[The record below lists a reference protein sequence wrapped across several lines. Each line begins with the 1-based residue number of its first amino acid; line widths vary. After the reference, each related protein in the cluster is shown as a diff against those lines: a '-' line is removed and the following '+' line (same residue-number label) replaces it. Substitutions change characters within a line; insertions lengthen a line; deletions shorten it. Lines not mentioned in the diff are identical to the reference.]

1 MARDLGD
8 FQTPD
13 ELVAAVLR
21 SLGPI
26 GERWPR
32 VLEPTCGSGGF
43 IRGLLESSSPPR
55 EILGFELQSEHLDR
69 ARRLAADSTRVYV
82 RQANI
87 FQLDLRRDAHW
98 SETGS
103 LLVIGNPPWVT
114 NAELGALGSGNLP
127 RKSNLKGLPGLDAI
141 TGSANF
147 DIAEFIWLKLML
159 ELADQQPAIALLCKT
174 SVARN
179 VLQFASDNQ
188 LPLTAAWIRRI
199 DAKRHFNAAVDA
211 CLFYV
216 EMRDGESR
224 YEAAVYSD
232 LQSSEPETIIGVSGG
247 RLVSDLN
254 AYRQMAFVEGDCPLT
269 WRQGVKHDAAQVME
283 LKKADQGW
291 SNQLGEHVEVEE
303 EFVYPLIKGRELF
316 LSEQPQ
322 SDRYVIVPQ
331 RRIGEDT
338 RGLELVAPRLW
349 NYLNRHV
356 EIFRRRKSAI
366 YRGQPPFAIF
376 GVGDYSFAPFKV
388 GVSGLHKEPRFRLA
402 SPADKHPYSSPSR
415 PTMLDDTCYFLP
427 CFSFE
432 QAALLLA
439 LLNHQVTQSFIRSTM
454 FLDAKR
460 PITKKLLQRIDLIKL
475 LQHIDREELL
485 AAADHE
491 LARWSGKAA
500 LGPPGWPNDLSNL
513 LSGRAGVK
521 QNAGQMNLF
530 AKV

>member
-43 IRGLLESSSPPR
+43 IRGLLDSSSPPR
-55 EILGFELQSEHLDR
+55 EIQGFELQSEHLDR
-69 ARRLAADSTRVYV
+69 ARRLAADSTKVCL

-87 FQLDLRRDAHW
+87 FQLDLRRDVQW
-98 SETGS
+98 SEAGP
-103 LLVIGNPPWVT
+103 LLVVGNPPWVT

-127 RKSNLKGLPGLDAI
+127 HKSNLKGLPGLDAI

-159 ELADQQPAIALLCKT
+159 ELADQQPTIAMLCKT

-216 EMRDGESR
+216 EMGEGESR
-224 YEAAVYSD
+224 YEAPVYVD

-247 RLVSDLN
+247 RLVADLK
-254 AYRQMAFVEGDCPLT
+254 AYRHMAFVEGNCSLT
-269 WRQGVKHDAAQVME
+269 WRQGLKHDAAQVME
-283 LKKADQGW
+283 LKRTDQGW
-291 SNQLGEHVEVEE
+291 SNQLGERVEVEE

-316 LSEQPQ
+316 LSERPQP
-322 SDRYVIVPQ
+322 DRYVIVPQ
-331 RRIGEDT
+331 RRIGENT

-349 NYLNRHV
+349 NYLNRHA
-356 EIFRRRKSAI
+356 EIFRQRKSAI

-376 GVGDYSFAPFKV
+376 GIGDYSFAPFKV

-402 SPADKHPYSSPSR
+402 SFADENPCSSSSQPS
-415 PTMLDDTCYFLP
+415 MLDDTCYFLP
-427 CFSFE
+427 CFSLE

-439 LLNHQVTQSFIRSTM
+439 LLNHRVTQSFIRSTM

-475 LQHIDREELL
+475 LQRIDREELL
-485 AAADHE
+485 AAADRE
-491 LARWSGKAA
+491 LARWHGK
-500 LGPPGWPNDLSNL
+500 GMSWPADLSSV
-513 LSGRAGVK
+513 LSERASVK
-521 QNAGQMNLF
+521 QSADQMNLF

>member
-1 MARDLGD
+1 
-8 FQTPD
+8 
-13 ELVAAVLR
+13 LR
-21 SLGPI
+21 
-26 GERWPR
+26 
-32 VLEPTCGSGGF
+32 C
-43 IRGLLESSSPPR
+43 
-55 EILGFELQSEHLDR
+55 
-69 ARRLAADSTRVYV
+69 
-82 RQANI
+82 
-87 FQLDLRRDAHW
+87 
-98 SETGS
+98 
-103 LLVIGNPPWVT
+103 
-114 NAELGALGSGNLP
+114 
-127 RKSNLKGLPGLDAI
+127 
-141 TGSANF
+141 
-147 DIAEFIWLKLML
+147 
-159 ELADQQPAIALLCKT
+159 
-174 SVARN
+174 
-179 VLQFASDNQ
+179 FA
-188 LPLTAAWIRRI
+188 LTAAWIRRI

-232 LQSSEPETIIGVSGG
+232 LQSSEPETIIGVSRG

-254 AYRQMAFVEGDCPLT
+254 AYRQMVFVEGDCPLT
-269 WRQGVKHDAAQVME
+269 WRQGIKHDAAQVME
-283 LKKADQGW
+283 LKKVDQGW
-291 SNQLGEHVEVEE
+291 SNQLGERVEVEE

-322 SDRYVIVPQ
+322 SDRCVVVPQ

-376 GVGDYSFAPFKV
+376 GIGDYSFAPFKV

-415 PTMLDDTCYFLP
+415 PAMLDDTCYFLP

-439 LLNHQVTQSFIRSTM
+439 LLNHRVTQSFIRSTM

-485 AAADHE
+485 AAAGHE

-500 LGPPGWPNDLSNL
+500 LGPPGLPTDLSNL